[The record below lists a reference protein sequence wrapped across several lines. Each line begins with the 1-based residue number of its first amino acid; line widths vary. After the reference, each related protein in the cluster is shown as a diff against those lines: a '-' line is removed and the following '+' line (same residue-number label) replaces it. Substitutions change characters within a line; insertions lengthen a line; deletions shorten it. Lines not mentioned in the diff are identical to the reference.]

1 MKIFYIANVRLPTE
15 KAHGRQIMKMSE
27 SLAKAGENLELII
40 PSRRNPNFKNINPF
54 DYYQI
59 NQTFKIKRLK
69 SFDPVFILGWPAGLY
84 IKFQTIFF
92 VLSLTI
98 YLIFKKDTR
107 KSVFY
112 TRDEILLP
120 LLSIFNKKIVWEVH
134 ALPKKMKFLKPFL
147 SRVEKLVV
155 LTQSI
160 KDRLIVLGLA
170 ENKILVSPDAVDL
183 EIFGINLDK
192 SQAREQWQ
200 LPKDKIILGY
210 TGTYQTKGM
219 DKGLSDIFKALKILK
234 TKRSD
239 LFFVA
244 FGGLPNEIIKYQKLA
259 EGFGV
264 SDIISLLS
272 PVDQKKLAVFQQA
285 CDILLMPF
293 PETTHFSFY
302 MSPLKMFEYL
312 AAARPIIASD
322 LPSIR
327 EILDNKVALLV
338 KPGDANDLAEKIESL
353 ANQPK
358 LAADIAVSAKAI
370 SVHYSWEERA
380 KKIYN
385 FLCG

>member
-27 SLAKAGENLELII
+27 SLAKAGEDLELII
-40 PSRRNPNFKNINPF
+40 PSRRNP
-54 DYYQI
+54 
-59 NQTFKIKRLK
+59 KIKRLK

-120 LLSIFNKKIVWEVH
+120 LLKIFNKKIVWEVH

-192 SQAREQWQ
+192 SQARHQSQ
-200 LPKDKIILGY
+200 L
-210 TGTYQTKGM
+210 
-219 DKGLSDIFKALKILK
+219 
-234 TKRSD
+234 
-239 LFFVA
+239 
-244 FGGLPNEIIKYQKLA
+244 
-259 EGFGV
+259 
-264 SDIISLLS
+264 
-272 PVDQKKLAVFQQA
+272 
-285 CDILLMPF
+285 
-293 PETTHFSFY
+293 
-302 MSPLKMFEYL
+302 
-312 AAARPIIASD
+312 
-322 LPSIR
+322 
-327 EILDNKVALLV
+327 
-338 KPGDANDLAEKIESL
+338 
-353 ANQPK
+353 
-358 LAADIAVSAKAI
+358 
-370 SVHYSWEERA
+370 
-380 KKIYN
+380 
-385 FLCG
+385 